1 MRIASS
7 GAHDFVAVGGASAL
21 GSVASFGSIAPQPV
35 NIPAKLASDTLSR
48 ALRVDLGKRGA
59 MEDRG
64 GVVPAPALPCDCCGG
79 ERNGRPPA
87 PGGGFVCAGV
97 GGEVGGAS
105 G

>member
-64 GVVPAPALPCDCCGG
+64 GVVPELALPCDCCGG
-79 ERNGRPPA
+79 VRPPRPRA
-87 PGGGFVCAGV
+87 RRGRVFL
-97 GGEVGGAS
+97 GGARRAR
-105 G
+105 